1 MEAMNIKIT
10 KAKYRSG
17 IAFMHT
23 STESVLKKL
32 QSDGLFWQRTQHSHR
47 ANG

>member
-17 IAFMHT
+17 IAFMYP
-23 STESVLKKL
+23 STESVPKKL
-32 QSDGLFWQRTQHSHR
+32 QCDGVFWERIQHSLQV
-47 ANG
+47 NG